1 MLGYKATSLKTFN
14 KKLEA
19 ENYVIYATFG
29 DGGDDQVDE
38 IKDISLTL
46 ERQDN
51 ENGLIE
57 FKVELKSESKEN
69 SESGGSSHSDSE

>member
-1 MLGYKATSLKTFN
+1 MDYEATSLKTFN

-29 DGGDDQVDE
+29 DGEDDQVDE

-69 SESGGSSHSDSE
+69 SE